1 MIKLAQDVDL
11 ELRTNVIQAEKK
23 EEGVYGQWEHEH
35 YINTRSKLKFGNILF
50 TELRITPETTR
61 LDNVV
66 FNPDAVIEKPRRRR
80 GEKNTEGCCGGA
92 AMAALESEVQAR
104 NK

>member
-35 YINTRSKLKFGNILF
+35 YINTRSKLKFGIYYLQN
-50 TELRITPETTR
+50 
-61 LDNVV
+61 
-66 FNPDAVIEKPRRRR
+66 
-80 GEKNTEGCCGGA
+80 
-92 AMAALESEVQAR
+92 
-104 NK
+104 